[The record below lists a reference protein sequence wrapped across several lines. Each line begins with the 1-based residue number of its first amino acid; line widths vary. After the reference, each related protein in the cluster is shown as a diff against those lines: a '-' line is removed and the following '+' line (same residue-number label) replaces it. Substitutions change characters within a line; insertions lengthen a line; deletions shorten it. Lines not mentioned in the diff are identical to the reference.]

1 MKFKLTCEA
10 NPGPVEQW
18 SQMNTLLHG
27 FLFFFF
33 ANSVFF
39 FVVFFVSAGVLIALW
54 LMLLIMATGHLGF

>member
-10 NPGPVEQW
+10 NPGPVDQW
-18 SQMNTLLHG
+18 SQMETLLHG

-39 FVVFFVSAGVLIALW
+39 FLFFFVSAGVLIAL
-54 LMLLIMATGHLGF
+54 